1 LIERIAARFGVDPAC
16 VVIPGGGCSF
26 ANHLAMAALVAPG
39 DDVLIEDP
47 AYELLTSTLEYLGA
61 NPVSFPRSP
70 ARDWRLDAEE
80 VGHRVTPRTRLV
92 VLTNLHNP
100 SSALASEADVAA
112 VAESAAGAWVL
123 ADEAYLQLTFADGAA
138 HTAFRADANIV
149 VTSSLTK
156 AYGLSGLRCGW
167 ILAPAK
173 LADRMRRLNDL
184 FGVNPPHVAE
194 RLSMVAFD
202 RLGEL
207 RARAAA
213 MTRSNRAAYREIL
226 GAHPALEQ
234 VVFDQGT
241 TVFPR
246 LIHGDGGNFFR
257 LLMNKFETS
266 VVPGAFFG
274 ARDHIRI
281 GLGGDPVQTREGLT
295 RVAEALA
302 RFDGRS
308 EPV

>member
-1 LIERIAARFGVDPAC
+1 LLASTA
-16 VVIPGGGCSF
+16 SF
-26 ANHLAMAALVAPG
+26 
-39 DDVLIEDP
+39 
-47 AYELLTSTLEYLGA
+47 LGA
-61 NPVSFPRSP
+61 QVRPLGRGP
-70 ARDWRLDAEE
+70 AENWRVAAAA
-80 VGHRVTPRTRLV
+80 VTPDVSLAV
-92 VLTNLHNP
+92 MSNLHNP
-100 SSALASEADVAA
+100 SGALAGPEEIAA
-112 VAESAAGAWVL
+112 LAAATPTL
-123 ADEAYLQLTFADGAA
+123 LIDEVYLELTFGDGPAR
-138 HTAFRADANIV
+138 TAFAEDGNVV